1 VILSIMYQVS
11 LQVLFIDSTST
22 LRAFNVD
29 ITGPSNLK
37 LTLSAFDNG
46 YDVCYSKVYIQNA
59 AFTQKILKGLIEAV
73 LASVD
78 SKVNSNGTK
87 FIE

>member
-1 VILSIMYQVS
+1 MLTQGSLNFEVELVILSIMYQVS

-29 ITGPSNLK
+29 VTGPSNLK

-46 YDVCYSKVYIQNA
+46 YDVCYSK
-59 AFTQKILKGLIEAV
+59 AFI
-73 LASVD
+73 
-78 SKVNSNGTK
+78 
-87 FIE
+87 